1 MDGINEGSSSDDQR
15 LQVLNR
21 YRVLSPTPNPTLDGL
36 VRVAATLCD
45 VPIAFVG
52 FFDTEYQVIKASIG
66 WQYARLP
73 RQASLC
79 TQTIAQK
86 TLIILEDLQKHPD
99 FRQHPL
105 LELDPKIRFYA
116 GVPLITTE
124 GLAIGTLAILD
135 RQPRKLNPDQQDSLL
150 SLGGMVLTH
159 LNEQKYVQELRQVQR
174 QQEKRDVELQRHAL
188 IFAHIHDALL
198 VLDLGGRIIDCNP
211 GASQV
216 FGWSKAEL
224 FGKTLQHLHPPMS
237 ETVRSLSVVK
247 SILSDGGW
255 QAQERFIRRDGSTGT
270 AQINAVPLQSKGKQT
285 IGILVIYHDISDRYL
300 AELAWEQQ
308 KLALEQAQQVAQDA
322 NEAKGEFL
330 AMMSH
335 EIRTPMNAVIG
346 MTDLLKETPLSPEQR
361 DFVDTIHTAG
371 ESLLTIINQVLDFSK
386 LESGSFKLDFYSFDV
401 QEYVENVL
409 DLLAAKA
416 LEKGLGLF
424 YRIAENVPLLVEG
437 DGNRVRQVLL
447 NLLGNAL
454 KFTEQGEVMV
464 DVSRVEPDSTTDPQA
479 VMVQFAVR
487 DTGIGIPPEQ
497 QAKIFKPYAQA
508 DVSTARNYG
517 GTGLGLNISH
527 RLTELMGGKIWLK
540 SKVGKGST
548 FFFAIPLRPLD
559 RSQLAG
565 SAETP
570 LVALNGKHV
579 LIIDQ
584 NSTIQHFLSR
594 QLEQW
599 GMIPYRVSSWTEGI
613 NHLRRGDSIDIVLL
627 DWELEKY
634 GSFNLARQMHTLPNY
649 SHLPIILL
657 HSIEQENSSEL
668 NDLWPNQ
675 IEFTGRICKPIK
687 PKALRNILLLAC
699 RSNTLVTVT
708 PPPST
713 YDRTLGQKCP
723 LRILLAEDNLINQK
737 VINQILYRLGYTST
751 IVHNGYQVL
760 QALEKEQYDL
770 ILMDLY
776 MPELDGLETT
786 RQVCELYTSDQ
797 RPRIVALTAHALASV
812 EMECQEVGM
821 NGYLTKPIRIP
832 ELIQVLQETAA
843 QRCSIHLNGSPVS
856 KPPIDIFGLQAFIR
870 DLAGDDWNFLKD
882 LVIAYLHDSDQYLA
896 ELVDYGQ
903 NPTAEN
909 QSIMQRIIHTL
920 KSSSNSMFATTL
932 GQLCQQFENEWF
944 TYDRFQ
950 QNNAIE
956 ALQQEHKR
964 VKAALHTFIDH

>member
-1 MDGINEGSSSDDQR
+1 MVEAPGSSSDDQR

-21 YRVLSPTPNPTLDGL
+21 YRALSPTPNPTLDGL

-45 VPIAFVG
+45 TPIAFVG

-86 TLIILEDLQKHPD
+86 TLIILEDLHKHPD
-99 FRQHPL
+99 FRRHPII
-105 LELDPKIRFYA
+105 ELDAEIRFYA
-116 GVPLITTE
+116 GVPLITNE
-124 GLAIGTLAILD
+124 GLAIGTLAVLD
-135 RQPRKLNPDQQDSLL
+135 RRPRQLNPDQQDSLL

-159 LNEQKYVQELRQVQR
+159 LNEQKYVQELRQIQR
-174 QQEKRDVELQRHAL
+174 QQEKSDVELQRHAL

-211 GASQV
+211 GASQL

-224 FGKTLQHLHPPMS
+224 FGKTLQHLHPPAV

-247 SILSDGGW
+247 AILSAGGW
-255 QAQERFIRRDGSTGT
+255 QAQERFICKDGTTGT
-270 AQINAVPLQSKGKQT
+270 AQMNAVPLQSKGKQT
-285 IGILVIYHDISDRYL
+285 IGILVIYHDVSDRYL

-308 KLALEQAQQVAQDA
+308 KLALQKAQQVAQEA
-322 NEAKGEFL
+322 NQAKGEFL
-330 AMMSH
+330 AMISH

-346 MTDLLKETPLSPEQR
+346 MTDLLKETPLSPDQR

-386 LESGSFKLDFYSFDV
+386 LESGSFKLDFYSFDL

-409 DLLAAKA
+409 DLLATKA

-424 YRIAENVPLLVEG
+424 YRIADNVPILVEG

-454 KFTEQGEVMV
+454 KFTDQGEVMV
-464 DVSRVEPDSTTDPQA
+464 DVSRVEQESTAYPDT
-479 VMVQFAVR
+479 VMVQFAVK
-487 DTGIGIPPEQ
+487 DTGIGISPEQ
-497 QAKIFKPYAQA
+497 QAKIFNPYAQA

-565 SAETP
+565 SLEMP
-570 LVALNGKHV
+570 LAALNGKHI

-584 NSTIQHFLSR
+584 NPTIQHFLSR

-599 GMIPYRVSSWTEGI
+599 GMIPYRVSSWTEEI
-613 NHLRRGDSIDIVLL
+613 NHLRRGDSIDMVLL
-627 DWELEKY
+627 DWDLEKSE
-634 GSFNLARQMHTLPNY
+634 SFNLARQMHNLPNY
-649 SHLPIILL
+649 NHLPIILL
-657 HSIEQENSSEL
+657 HNLEQENSADL
-668 NDLWPNQ
+668 TDLWTHQ
-675 IEFTGRICKPIK
+675 LEFIGRLCKPIK
-687 PKALRNILLLAC
+687 PKALKNVLLLAC
-699 RSNTLVTVT
+699 RSHTLVTIT
-708 PPPST
+708 SPPST
-713 YDRTLGQKCP
+713 YDRTLGQKYP

-737 VINQILYRLGYTST
+737 VIKQILYRLGYTIK
-751 IVHNGYQVL
+751 IVQNGYQVL
-760 QALEKEQYDL
+760 HALEEEQCDL

-776 MPELDGLETT
+776 MPELDGLQTT
-786 RQVCELYTSDQ
+786 RQICELYSPQQ
-797 RPRIVALTAHALASV
+797 RPRIVALTAHALSSV
-812 EMECQEVGM
+812 ETECEEAGM
-821 NGYLTKPIRIP
+821 NDYLTKPIRIP

-843 QRCSIHLNGSPVS
+843 QIAAQPKPTQELR
-856 KPPIDIFGLQAFIR
+856 PPIDIPGLQAFIR
-870 DLAGDDWNFLKD
+870 DLAGNDWDFLKD
-882 LVIAYLHDSDQYLA
+882 LVAAYLHDSDQYLA
-896 ELVDYGQ
+896 ELADYGQ
-903 NPTAEN
+903 NPSPAD
-909 QSIMQRIIHTL
+909 QPVMQRIIHTL
-920 KSSSNSMFATTL
+920 KSSSNSMFAMTL
-932 GQLCQQFENEWF
+932 GQMCQQFENEWL
-944 TYDRFQ
+944 TYDAGQ
-950 QNNAIE
+950 QSNAIQ
-956 ALQQEHKR
+956 ALKQEYKR
-964 VKAALHTFIDH
+964 VKAALNALIYHS